1 MWFLKGGEKV
11 VDRHQ
16 SHLHEGV
23 ERLLP
28 EALGRVESAGRN
40 FLVEEVAMGRLVGET
55 SCVET
60 LSSDEVLYAQRP
72 CRAGLTR
79 FVKNREAEPCDSVV
93 VILKKSAPTEYVLV
107 TAFVGRR
114 PEPEPWD
121 KNATEKSV
129 AFWQTHALVWG
140 SEPVIPGTETTI
152 CPW

>member
-60 LSSDEVLYAQRP
+60 LSSDEVLYAQRSG
-72 CRAGLTR
+72 RAGLTR
-79 FVKNREAEPCDSVV
+79 FVKNRVAQPCDSVV
-93 VILKKSAPTEYVLV
+93 VILKRISPAEYVLV

>member
-40 FLVEEVAMGRLVGET
+40 FLVEEVAMGRLVDET